1 MRICWHRSSSKP
13 SSILDEFGAKIAR
26 SSHSLPSCWR
36 PSGKQKRSPL
46 ISGRCSLLLFIL
58 FIWCHCTLAGHAVS
72 QRMGKSF
79 EVASSV
85 NNSLFISLLSSL
97 LSPEASHIQS
107 LQLVGIDD
115 WLGRG
120 GEGRRRRCSYP
131 AGLETNFSF
140 LSATFEKTK
149 KEKRNGRRR
158 EERRKANRV

>member
-1 MRICWHRSSSKP
+1 
-13 SSILDEFGAKIAR
+13 
-26 SSHSLPSCWR
+26 
-36 PSGKQKRSPL
+36 
-46 ISGRCSLLLFIL
+46 
-58 FIWCHCTLAGHAVS
+58 
-72 QRMGKSF
+72 MGKSF

-85 NNSLFISLLSSL
+85 NNSLFISL

-120 GEGRRRRCSYP
+120 TNNARDGRSVRSYP

-158 EERRKANRV
+158 EEGRKANRV

>member
-1 MRICWHRSSSKP
+1 MLASVRQ
-13 SSILDEFGAKIAR
+13 AKKI
-26 SSHSLPSCWR
+26 SHLRTLLP
-36 PSGKQKRSPL
+36 PPHPFYL
-46 ISGRCSLLLFIL
+46 V
-58 FIWCHCTLAGHAVS
+58 GHAVS

-85 NNSLFISLLSSL
+85 NNSLFISLLS
-97 LSPEASHIQS
+97 PEASHIQS

-120 GEGRRRRCSYP
+120 TNNARDGRSVRSYP

-158 EERRKANRV
+158 EERTEEGKQSLKRAKKESESDERRNASWLL